1 MKKWIW
7 IPVLVSLAFTPDSA
21 WARRELLDQVI
32 AVVNDEPVTQSELD
46 VLLRPLYD
54 QFREEYR
61 GEELVVKI
69 NEARQKLLN
78 QLIEDRLV
86 YQEAVNQKVEVDQ
99 AEVDRAVAEFKKRF
113 PNEMAMEEV
122 LREQGLALTDLKER
136 FRKQAMIRQLH
147 NMEIRSKIVVSP
159 KEIEEFYQK
168 NPEKFSSRE
177 RLKTRSIT
185 VKKSYETREKGLTDE
200 DAKKKILDIRAKILS
215 GQDFASLAK
224 ESSEDVH
231 AEKGGLSDWVERG
244 TMIPVINDVI
254 FALKLGEISDV
265 IETPMGYHLFRVEE
279 REQGSQKNLE
289 EVREQIFEEL
299 FRQKGDERFYDWMQE
314 LKKNAYISIR

>member
-7 IPVLVSLAFTPDSA
+7 AVILLIVVSAPDSA

-61 GEELVVKI
+61 GEELVVKL

-86 YQEAVNQKVEVDQ
+86 YQEAVNQKIEVDPS
-99 AEVDRAVAEFKKRF
+99 EVDRAVAEFRKRF
-113 PNEMAMEEV
+113 PSEIAMEEV

-136 FRKQAMIRQLH
+136 FRRQAMIRQLH
-147 NMEIRSKIVVSP
+147 NIEIRSKVVVSP

-168 NPEKFSSRE
+168 SPEKFSSRE

-185 VKKSYETREKGLTDE
+185 VKKSYETRENGTTDE
-200 DAKKKILDIRAKILS
+200 VAKKKIADIRARILA

-254 FALKLGEISDV
+254 FALKLGEISEV

-279 REQGSQKNLE
+279 KEQGSQKSLE
-289 EVREQIFEEL
+289 EVRDQIFEEL

>member
-1 MKKWIW
+1 MKKIL
-7 IPVLVSLAFTPDSA
+7 PVFLVLTCVLAPDSV
-21 WARRELLDQVI
+21 WARKELLDQVI

-46 VLLRPLYD
+46 ILLRPLYD

-61 GEELVVKI
+61 GEELVVKL

-86 YQEAVNQKVEVDQ
+86 YQEAVNQKVEVD
-99 AEVDRAVAEFKKRF
+99 ASEVDNAVSEFKKRF
-113 PNEMAMEEV
+113 KDEMTMDAT
-122 LREQGLALTDLKER
+122 LREQGLTLTDLKER
-136 FRKQAMIRQLH
+136 FRRQAMIRQLH
-147 NMEIRSKIVVSP
+147 TMEIRSKVVVSP

-185 VKKSYETREKGLTDE
+185 VKKSYEARDKGITDE
-200 DAKKKILDIRAKILS
+200 EAKKKILDIRAKILA
-215 GQDFASLAK
+215 GQDFAALAK

-244 TMIPVINDVI
+244 TMIAVIDSVI
-254 FALKLGEISDV
+254 FNLKLGEISDV

-279 REQGSQKNLE
+279 REQGSQKKLE
-289 EVREQIFEEL
+289 EVRDQIMDEIY
-299 FRQKGDERFYDWMQE
+299 RQKSEERFYDWMQE